1 MEDRPERLP
10 AGLRGG
16 EAGKPARS
24 EPRLPHE
31 GRKASREVAPRPPRL
46 PRLPLGVGGTQAE
59 FYQTQ
64 EDPQPLPHTSS
75 LCSRTRCAPS
85 RPPQPT
91 VATSS
96 PGLKWPFP
104 SQLVPGL
111 HMELNRFFFDLPEII
126 SHVSLKGW
134 LDFFFFFCKFVSFF
148 TSVGQQADT
157 SLWLERLVI

>member
-75 LCSRTRCAPS
+75 LCSRPRRAPS

-111 HMELNRFFFDLPEII
+111 HMEPDRFFFDLPEII

-134 LDFFFFFCKFVSFF
+134 LDFFFFFFLVNLSPFLHQW
-148 TSVGQQADT
+148 GN
-157 SLWLERLVI
+157 RLTPLCG